1 MPEPVVPTHSPV
13 KVTRRRW
20 PRRFLLVGFYRLI
33 RVPNLLI
40 IVFTQYLA
48 RIFLIGPRQQWR
60 SYLLDHRFFLL
71 VLSTVF
77 IAAAGYIINDYYDVK
92 IDTINKPKRVVV
104 GRILR
109 RRLAMIA
116 HTGLNVLGLAIG
128 LYVGKVVF
136 LYNFVAAFGL
146 WLYSNQL
153 KRLPLV
159 GNLVIAL
166 LTGASLSILAAYFR
180 QHQQLVYT
188 YAIFAFFIT
197 LIREIIKDMED
208 VKGDATFGCQTLPIV
223 WGLRRTKLLLY
234 LLTASFLTVI
244 FLMGNHL
251 HLPIL
256 GYLFVVVFLPIV
268 WLLVKL
274 VRADT
279 KKDFG
284 YLSNLCKVIML
295 NGVLS
300 MLWL

>member
-1 MPEPVVPTHSPV
+1 MSKPDIPTHSPV
-13 KVTRRRW
+13 KATRRRR
-20 PRRFLLVGFYRLI
+20 PRWFLLIGFYRLI

-40 IVFTQYLA
+40 IVLTQYLA
-48 RIFLIGPRQQWR
+48 RIFLIGPRQEWR
-60 SYLLDHRFFLL
+60 NYLLDHRFFLL
-71 VLSTVF
+71 VLSTVI

-109 RRLAMIA
+109 RRMAMIA

-128 LYVGKVVF
+128 LYLGKVV
-136 LYNFVAAFGL
+136 LVYNFAAAFGL

-188 YAIFAFFIT
+188 YATFAFFIS

-251 HLPIL
+251 GLPIL
-256 GYLFVVVFLPIV
+256 GYLFVVVFLPVV